1 MLINELPI
9 SPEKSISDTYHSVQ
23 PETAKM
29 ILQKNEVGGF
39 TVQKLNPTKDTS
51 KMSAWYLRRSK

>member
-9 SPEKSISDTYHSVQ
+9 SPKKSISDTYHSIQ

-29 ILQKNEVGGF
+29 ILQKNEVGEF
-39 TVQKLNPTKDTS
+39 TMPEIKS
-51 KMSAWYLRRSK
+51 Y